1 MDRKTDVSA
10 IYNFYWSRIY
20 TKHMTEPW
28 LDQAVI
34 DRLGIQVKVA
44 GNQKNKKKYTFQM
57 IKVFVKIRIT
67 IKKFLQQLLNS

>member
-1 MDRKTDVSA
+1 
-10 IYNFYWSRIY
+10 
-20 TKHMTEPW
+20 MTEPW

-34 DRLGIQVKVA
+34 DSAYKVIVA

-67 IKKFLQQLLNS
+67 IKKFLKQLLNS